1 MDELC
6 GAAASNFSSFEAA
19 TQSYEAGLISTTTY
33 VDDVQTLQP
42 PQPPQHDPAFALA
55 LRVA

>member
-42 PQPPQHDPAFALA
+42 PQHDPAFALA